1 MQISLENSNTVVC
14 IISIEELA
22 DYGLTPNNL
31 SMDNEGVQSLVK
43 TILQKASEK
52 YGTDMSTNN
61 LVIEMKPQDELSF
74 KLTFTRINSPADLAR
89 CLNRTKLNL
98 NNLNDNSA
106 KTGEVIPNIKIELF
120 DGNNKQAIP
129 INPGDLS
136 NLDPNL
142 IGESI
147 NAILETLANIL
158 NESFKLPFE
167 DDEDDEDDD
176 DYDDDFEDEDDDEDD
191 NDSESISALKRPSK
205 LDFMPPAEDRN
216 QSISKENLEAAY
228 NVANAATSEQANVLL
243 DDSRDYKMI
252 VTIRYGILSE
262 LIDRAGK
269 LKNSEVIHYRSNLYK
284 DENEKLYVLDVYCPT
299 VQLNQNANFSRFL
312 KNARSVKYSYK
323 DRLAN
328 FNKNNYTLMIED
340 NALEVLSQL

>member
-14 IISIEELA
+14 IITIEELA

-61 LVIEMKPQDELSF
+61 LVIEMKPMDELSF

-89 CLNRTKLNL
+89 CLNKTKLNL

-106 KTGEVIPNIKIELF
+106 KTGEIIPNIKIELF

-147 NAILETLANIL
+147 NAILETLANIF
-158 NESFKLPFE
+158 NESFKLPFDDD
-167 DDEDDEDDD
+167 DDEDDDD
-176 DYDDDFEDEDDDEDD
+176 DYDDDDFEDDDEDD
-191 NDSESISALKRPSK
+191 TDSESISGLKRPVPLSYI
-205 LDFMPPAEDRN
+205 PPKVDRN
-216 QSISKENLEAAY
+216 DSISKENLEAAY

-243 DDSRDYKMI
+243 DDTRDYKMI
-252 VTIRYGILSE
+252 VTVRYGILSE

-284 DENEKLYVLDVYCPT
+284 DEEEKVYVLDVYCPT

-312 KNARSVKYSYK
+312 KSAKSVKYSYK

-328 FNKNNYTLMIED
+328 FNKNNYSLMIGE
-340 NALEVLSQL
+340 NALEVISQM

>member
-14 IISIEELA
+14 IISVEELA

-43 TILQKASEK
+43 TILQKAGEK
-52 YGTDMSTNN
+52 FGTDMSTNN
-61 LVIEMKPQDELSF
+61 LVIEMKPQDELTF

-89 CLNRTKLNL
+89 CLNKTKLNL
-98 NNLNDNSA
+98 NNLNENSD
-106 KTGEVIPNIKIELF
+106 KTGEIVPNIKIELF

-147 NAILETLANIL
+147 NAILETLANIF
-158 NESFKLPFE
+158 NETFKLPYD
-167 DDEDDEDDD
+167 DDEDDDDD
-176 DYDDDFEDEDDDEDD
+176 DYDDDFDDEDD
-191 NDSESISALKRPSK
+191 EEDTDSESISALKRPSK
-205 LDFMPPAEDRN
+205 IEFIPPTAARDN
-216 QSISKENLEAAY
+216 SISKENLEAAF
-228 NVANAATSEQANVLL
+228 NVANAATNEQANALL
-243 DDSRDYKMI
+243 DDTRDYKMI
-252 VTIRYGILSE
+252 VTVRYAVLSD
-262 LIDRAGK
+262 LIEKAEK
-269 LKNSEVIHYRSNLYK
+269 LKNSEVINYRSNLYK

-312 KNARSVKYSYK
+312 KSARSVKYSYK

-328 FNKNNYTLMIED
+328 FNKNNYNLMIED
-340 NALEVLSQL
+340 NALEVLSKL